1 MYILLASKYMD
12 SFVFPN
18 FGLREIKGH
27 SLKEKHFQNT
37 FYFKRFRYVY
47 TLGKEL
53 FSTCN
58 EVFL

>member
-1 MYILLASKYMD
+1 MD

-37 FYFKRFRYVY
+37 FYFKRFRYVIPWVKNY
-47 TLGKEL
+47 FQHAMKFFFRSQNTQIA
-53 FSTCN
+53 
-58 EVFL
+58 V